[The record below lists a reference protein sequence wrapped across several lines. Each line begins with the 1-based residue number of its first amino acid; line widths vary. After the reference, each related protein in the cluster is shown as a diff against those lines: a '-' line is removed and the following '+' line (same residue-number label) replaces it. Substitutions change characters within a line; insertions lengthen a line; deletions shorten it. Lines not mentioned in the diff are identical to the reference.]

1 MCVLFCFTSY
11 GPKNC
16 AQLLWELRF
25 SFSVSKLLTVCL
37 CMCSYHDDQQ
47 DILEVIPEAQS
58 GAAEQS
64 EVSFQEL
71 QKGAQ

>member
-1 MCVLFCFTSY
+1 
-11 GPKNC
+11 
-16 AQLLWELRF
+16 
-25 SFSVSKLLTVCL
+25 
-37 CMCSYHDDQQ
+37 MCSYHDDQQ

-71 QKGAQ
+71 QKGAQWINHIHMHTHTYEHNNLSYHYYQLLTLP